1 MQNDLFLDATSIC
14 YRFIFFDL
22 TVFVTR
28 YCSSYHIVTYELIQ
42 IQKKTEWDWTLVSN
56 ELLKAYLPQSLKPL
70 MQTEMQSSTTTG
82 ETPTCKKNIILFP
95 HPRAYLQQPSH
106 NWRFR

>member
-28 YCSSYHIVTYELIQ
+28 YCSSYHIIPYELIQ
-42 IQKKTEWDWTLVSN
+42 LQKK
-56 ELLKAYLPQSLKPL
+56 Y
-70 MQTEMQSSTTTG
+70 
-82 ETPTCKKNIILFP
+82 
-95 HPRAYLQQPSH
+95 
-106 NWRFR
+106 